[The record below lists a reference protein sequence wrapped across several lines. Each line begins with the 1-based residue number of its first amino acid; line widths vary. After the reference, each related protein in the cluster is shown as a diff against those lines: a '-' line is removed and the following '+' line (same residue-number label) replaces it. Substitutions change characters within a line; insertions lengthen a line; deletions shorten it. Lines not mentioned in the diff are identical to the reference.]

1 MKRTILLIVAAFFTF
16 MLLMACSSQ
25 KEPAELAMQAAEQ
38 AVNATKGEAAKF
50 APEQMAALE
59 TALASVK
66 EKMEKKEYEA
76 VLAEAQA
83 IPGKAKDVLAAA
95 TAKKDELTKKWTDLS
110 QKVPQMVGAI
120 QTKVDELSQLKPK
133 KLPKDMTVEKLAEAK
148 TALEG
153 IKTDFAKV
161 QETFKAGKMADA
173 IAAAAPLQEKALK
186 AMEALGIAPAP
197 EAAPAVPATPAA
209 PAAPA
214 LPPAAK

>member
-1 MKRTILLIVAAFFTF
+1 MKRNILLVVAAFFTF
-16 MLLMACSSQ
+16 ILLMACSSQ
-25 KEPAELAMQAAEQ
+25 KEPAQLAVQAAEQ
-38 AVNATKGEAAKF
+38 AVNATKVEAGKF
-50 APEQMAALE
+50 APEQMTALE

-66 EKMEKKEYEA
+66 DKMEKKEYEA
-76 VLAEAQA
+76 ALAEAQA

-95 TAKKDELTKKWTDLS
+95 TAKKDELTKKWTDLG
-110 QKVPQMVGAI
+110 QKVPAMVGAI
-120 QTKVDELSQLKPK
+120 QSKVDELSQLKPK

-148 TALEG
+148 TALEA

-161 QETFKAGKMADA
+161 QETFKAGNMAEA

-197 EAAPAVPATPAA
+197 EVPAA

-214 LPPAAK
+214 TPAAPTASPAAK